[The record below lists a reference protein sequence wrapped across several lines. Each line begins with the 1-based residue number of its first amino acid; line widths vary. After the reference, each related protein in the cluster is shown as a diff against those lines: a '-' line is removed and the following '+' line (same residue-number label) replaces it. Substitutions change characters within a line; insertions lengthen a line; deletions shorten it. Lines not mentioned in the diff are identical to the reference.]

1 MDTNKLAGILAQS
14 KKVMRRAD
22 DIKNNGKVGNEN
34 QSMADVIAQA
44 TPQAAPQ
51 AMPQMENYNMG
62 NTPPPPRFGAPIFKG
77 MPSTPTSSF
86 ACLPFLVKF
95 MHSGEA
101 KRSTKLW
108 SASLMKA
115 PPCLPA
121 LVPATRA

>member
-51 AMPQMENYNMG
+51 AMPQM
-62 NTPPPPRFGAPIFKG
+62 
-77 MPSTPTSSF
+77 
-86 ACLPFLVKF
+86 
-95 MHSGEA
+95 
-101 KRSTKLW
+101 
-108 SASLMKA
+108 
-115 PPCLPA
+115 
-121 LVPATRA
+121 